1 MHPVFRRFCLVA
13 ISASMVATVAAAQSA
28 SQASQTPAAKAA
40 QQTPGVSTEPAKP
53 KAPQYPPAL
62 VENGAGLF
70 QQNCAFCHGRNA
82 TGGETGPDLTRSKV
96 VADDVNGSAIAPVI
110 RNGRPQAGMP
120 SFNFS
125 ETDIHALVAFI
136 HTQKIKVENNKGG
149 RRGVDVSDL
158 QTGNVEA
165 GKEYFNGAGQCSS
178 CHSPTG
184 DLAGIASR
192 YKGLRLEMRMLY
204 PRKAKS
210 KVTVTPPSSEP
221 VTGELAYLDEFTV
234 GLTDDSGHYHSWP
247 VSKVTYKVDA
257 PVEKHAELLGKY
269 TDDDIHNLMA
279 YLQTL
284 R

>member
-1 MHPVFRRFCLVA
+1 MHPAFREFCFIAA
-13 ISASMVATVAAAQSA
+13 IAVILTGVAAAQS
-28 SQASQTPAAKAA
+28 SNQAP
-40 QQTPGVSTEPAKP
+40 QTPGASTVPAKP
-53 KAPQYPPAL
+53 KTIPYPAAL
-62 VENGAGLF
+62 VETGAGLF
-70 QQNCAFCHGRNA
+70 RQNCAFCHGRNA
-82 TGGETGPDLTRSKV
+82 TGGETGPDLTRSKL

-110 RNGRPQAGMP
+110 QNGRPQAGMP
-120 SFNFS
+120 AFNLP
-125 ETDIHALVAFI
+125 EPDIHALVAFI
-136 HTQKIKVENNKGG
+136 HEQKIKAENNKGG
-149 RRGVDVSDL
+149 RRGVDVADL
-158 QTGNVEA
+158 QTGNASA
-165 GKEYFNGAGQCSS
+165 GKEYFNGAGQCST

-204 PRKAKS
+204 PRKTKS
-210 KVTVTPPSSEP
+210 KVTVIPKSGEP

-234 GLTDDSGHYHSWP
+234 GLTDDSGHYRSWP
-247 VSKVTYKVDA
+247 ISQVKYKVDA